1 MKEFELK
8 LCKVENVQMVNKL
21 PPNVKIE
28 LSNKY
33 SYNVGYSK
41 NNTCSGEFKAEIFDK
56 NSPDRFRIE
65 VTMKGLFVTEEG
77 ISKEQL
83 HVKTYN
89 ALFPYVKAFVSN
101 LTVNSGVPPIYI
113 PYIDISN
120 QSIYRVEMPGFKKK
134 TEDEE

>member
-21 PPNVKIE
+21 PPNVKVE

-41 NNTCSGEFKAEIFDK
+41 NNTCSGEFNAEIFDK

-65 VTMKGLFVTEEG
+65 VTMKGLFVTEDG

-89 ALFPYVKAFVSN
+89 AIFPYVKAFVTN

>member
-21 PPNVKIE
+21 PPNVKVE

-65 VTMKGLFVTEEG
+65 VTMKGLFVTEDG

-89 ALFPYVKAFVSN
+89 AIFPYVKAFVTN